1 MSIDW
6 HALGTVFVVTLVA
19 TVGLVGVFT
28 LGIVAT
34 GRRGGSSSGSSGSSG
49 AGGGAALLARTG
61 GYVCFAACAAA
72 VAYGIHLIVA

>member
-6 HALGTVFVVTLVA
+6 HALWDVFYVTLLS

-28 LGIVAT
+28 LGILGLA
-34 GRRGGSSSGSSGSSG
+34 RRE
-49 AGGGAALLARTG
+49 GGGATVLSRTG

-72 VAYGIHLIVA
+72 VAYGIHLIIAR